1 MTRRFLFSKFS
12 PCAPGGA
19 GTAEYLLG
27 LGLFSVIAWAGL
39 SEDWISAM
47 QGIWRYSLFLISSP
61 TT

>member
-1 MTRRFLFSKFS
+1 MTRHFLLSNFSLS
-12 PCAPGGA
+12 APGGA